1 MSPATCKSLSR
12 ELELTRS
19 SPGDACSSCAAVT
32 HPERRPRAGRGARL
46 GWFQCCRGEASSQ
59 RPPWA
64 PAGVSA
70 SEGVPTAGRRMPL
83 VGSTSVCTRFLQ
95 PAGRR
100 EGTQRSNG
108 RVDDRRHPGRPLLPV
123 STRKAGQYTSTSTCC
138 VPYRSETKI
147 PNTNAG
153 HRPAN
158 VGAMACGR
166 DPASIRSCSASGRVG
181 VSAVPF
187 DGSRTAV
194 CGRRSTI
201 LRPEILSSA
210 DLRSRRYLLYLQ
222 EVSFSTVRDDPVH
235 LTRSNSPVKSVL
247 APAF

>member
-1 MSPATCKSLSR
+1 LQVAVAGARAHALQSWRC
-12 ELELTRS
+12 
-19 SPGDACSSCAAVT
+19 CSSCAAVT

-46 GWFQCCRGEASSQ
+46 GWFQCCRGRQ
-59 RPPWA
+59 VP
-64 PAGVSA
+64 SA
-70 SEGVPTAGRRMPL
+70 LLGHLLAFQHLRVCRLRTTHAARR
-83 VGSTSVCTRFLQ
+83 VDERCTRFLQ

-147 PNTNAG
+147 PNTSAG

-166 DPASIRSCSASGRVG
+166 DPASIRSYAAQA
-181 VSAVPF
+181 AV
-187 DGSRTAV
+187 
-194 CGRRSTI
+194 
-201 LRPEILSSA
+201 
-210 DLRSRRYLLYLQ
+210 
-222 EVSFSTVRDDPVH
+222 
-235 LTRSNSPVKSVL
+235 
-247 APAF
+247 